1 MDILELASYHG
12 KTSEEIL
19 AMECSIK
26 QLDAIL
32 SISNKPPIRFIQLHK
47 IPVYRKELYNSKQYR
62 NIYRVKDL
70 VDKAIEVSAAL
81 GIPYEKIHQEE
92 ILNKFQLEINAHHEK
107 LAELRLAIS
116 DKQKTLS
123 RLEHSINV
131 TGKQLQQTL
140 NDPLLDEDEI
150 LLLAGI
156 RRLKCGVYFLIKD
169 ESVVYVGQ
177 STNIAQ
183 RIANHKATK
192 DFDTF
197 TYIQCKPEN
206 LNTIEAMYIDR
217 LKPKYNYNSQG
228 RLVMPIMFTKFID
241 FPEAERI

>member
-1 MDILELASYHG
+1 MNINELADYH
-12 KTSEEIL
+12 SISAEDIIN
-19 AMECSIK
+19 MECSTK
-26 QLDAIL
+26 QLDAML

-47 IPVYRKELYNSKQYR
+47 IPVYRKELYNTKQYR
-62 NIYRVKDL
+62 NIYRLIDL
-70 VDKAIEVSAAL
+70 LNKAEEVGAPI
-81 GIPYEKIHQEE
+81 GIPYEKINQEE
-92 ILNKFQLEINAHHEK
+92 ILTKFQIEINEHHEK
-107 LAELRLAIS
+107 LSELRAAIS
-116 DKQKTLS
+116 EKQKTLS

-131 TGKQLQQTL
+131 TGKQLQQPL

-156 RRLKCGVYFLIKD
+156 RRLKCGIYFLIKD

-177 STNIAQ
+177 SINIAQ
-183 RIANHKATK
+183 RIANHKTTK

-228 RLVMPIMFTKFID
+228 RLVMPMMFTKFID
-241 FPEAERI
+241 FPEAERV